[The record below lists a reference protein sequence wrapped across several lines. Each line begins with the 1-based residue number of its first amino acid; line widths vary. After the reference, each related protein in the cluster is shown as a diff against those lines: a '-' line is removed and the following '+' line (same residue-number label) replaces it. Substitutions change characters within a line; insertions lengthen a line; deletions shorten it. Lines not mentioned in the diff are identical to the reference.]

1 MKENIIMAGDGRT
14 DAVIKQLGKSAVFIA
29 YTEHVYRKSVVNI
42 ANYNAKTFDDVID
55 YVSNMK

>member
-1 MKENIIMAGDGRT
+1 MAGDGRT